1 MAAPVSRYVRHLPA
15 VFQEDPFLGRFLLGF
30 ERVLSGLP
38 EPDPANLPSAA
49 PGLEKI
55 LDRIQ
60 TYFDPA
66 LAPPDFLP
74 WLAGW
79 VATSLREDWSAP
91 TRRLF
96 LANVVP
102 LYQKR
107 GTASALKQLLQIYL
121 NPDGDPARATQENVQ
136 VLENDPAFP
145 ARYFEVRFSIV
156 DHDPQLL
163 GRLGAIAAEVIDR
176 EKPAHT
182 FYGLRIGYP
191 ALLIADPPTFVNNLP
206 IKGVFV
212 GTNTLLG
219 TTVF

>member
-1 MAAPVSRYVRHLPA
+1 LRARSAS
-15 VFQEDPFLGRFLLGF
+15 VFCATFCATVVDPTTNLALT
-30 ERVLSGLP
+30 RVKG
-38 EPDPANLPSAA
+38 
-49 PGLEKI
+49 
-55 LDRIQ
+55 
-60 TYFDPA
+60 
-66 LAPPDFLP
+66 
-74 WLAGW
+74 
-79 VATSLREDWSAP
+79 
-91 TRRLF
+91 
-96 LANVVP
+96 
-102 LYQKR
+102 
-107 GTASALKQLLQIYL
+107 
-121 NPDGDPARATQENVQ
+121 
-136 VLENDPAFP
+136 DPAFP